1 MFDQLRS
8 SVGTDEPRVVMVAVA
23 LAVLALFW
31 GLAAVIGRHL
41 DPAQRRLV
49 QIAGDVGQVRT
60 GSLGERIQ
68 QLMRPFGRFLLP
80 RGSEL
85 EGTRQKLLFAGF
97 KSASALTSYYG
108 AKLALCATLMMLWLL
123 ATRFMPSLT
132 SGRIL
137 FVALLVGFIGMI
149 LPGMWLDRK
158 VRARHQRLRS
168 AFPDA
173 LDLLTVC
180 VESGLGLSQALQR
193 VADELDVSHPEL
205 ASEIAQVTAQMR
217 AGVERETA
225 LRSLSTRTGLDDV
238 RGLVGLLVQTL
249 RFGTG
254 IADALRVYSEEF
266 RDKRMQR
273 AEEAAAKIGTKLI
286 FPLMLC
292 LFPSF
297 FVVAIRAAAIRIM
310 EGLQCQTSG
319 QLPVL

>member
-1 MFDQLRS
+1 MFEQLRNQLAS
-8 SVGTDEPRVVMVAVA
+8 GEPIVIMLVAA
-23 LAVLALFW
+23 LATLTLFW
-31 GLAAVIGRHL
+31 GLATMLGRHL
-41 DPAQRRLV
+41 DPARRRLEEITADT
-49 QIAGDVGQVRT
+49 QQAKTAGLGQRI
-60 GSLGERIQ
+60 ERLIQ
-68 QLMRPFGRFLLP
+68 PFARFLLP

-97 KSASALTSYYG
+97 KSTSAMTSYYG
-108 AKLALCATLMMLWLL
+108 AKLALCATLMILWLL

-132 SGRIL
+132 SGRIM
-137 FVALLVGFIGMI
+137 FVALAVGFVGMI

-158 VRARHQRLRS
+158 VKARHQRLRCG
-168 AFPDA
+168 FPDA

-193 VADELDVSHPEL
+193 VADELEVSHPEL

-217 AGVERETA
+217 AGVERESA
-225 LRSLSTRTGLDDV
+225 LRGLATRTGLDDV

-266 RDKRMQR
+266 RDKRTQR

-286 FPLMLC
+286 FPLVLC

-297 FVVAIRAAAIRIM
+297 FVVAVGPAVIRIM
-310 EGLQCQTSG
+310 EAFSG
-319 QLPVL
+319 K